1 MEVVGVGGA
10 IRAERN
16 VLAQP
21 INDPGFIDVVGRHL
35 ELHAVAGGQA
45 DEALAH
51 FARNVGE
58 DGVVVGQLHPEHGAG
73 ENGSDLPFEFDS
85 FFRIHIFCGTGAPF
99 WGSAGRRIKMR
110 WLVAPAGWLTR
121 PLFARARFV
130 HGQGASLHFLAVE
143 GVHGGIR
150 LGAVVH
156 GHERE
161 TAGAACRAIHHQR
174 NVGDFAVLFEHV
186 LEIILRRLKREIT
199 YVQFHLFIS
208 LEQKPPATEPFPRI
222 GFQNHQ

>member
-51 FARNVGE
+51 FARDMGE

-85 FFRIHIFCGTGAPF
+85 FFRIHIFCGTGAPL
-99 WGSAGRRIKMR
+99 GERRPQNQNALVSSA
-110 WLVAPAGWLTR
+110 
-121 PLFARARFV
+121 
-130 HGQGASLHFLAVE
+130 
-143 GVHGGIR
+143 
-150 LGAVVH
+150 
-156 GHERE
+156 
-161 TAGAACRAIHHQR
+161 
-174 NVGDFAVLFEHV
+174 
-186 LEIILRRLKREIT
+186 RRLVDAAALREGALRSRSGC
-199 YVQFHLFIS
+199 VLA
-208 LEQKPPATEPFPRI
+208 LPCR
-222 GFQNHQ
+222 